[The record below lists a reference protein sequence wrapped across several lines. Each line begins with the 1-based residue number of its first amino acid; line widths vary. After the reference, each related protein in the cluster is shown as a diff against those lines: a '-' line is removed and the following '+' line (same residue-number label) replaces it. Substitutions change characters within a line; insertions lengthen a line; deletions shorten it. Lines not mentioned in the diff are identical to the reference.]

1 MTAKGHSRHAS
12 AASRWRLPAVLAV
25 SLMLPGIGLAKQ
37 SDRDQPM
44 NYTAVYTEAFQKPNS
59 VSTLK
64 GKVQITQGTMHLSG
78 DLAKIYL
85 DGDSQ
90 ISRVVVTGR
99 PAHIQQLDDSGNLM
113 TGEAATLDYDNVH
126 GIAVLTTDAVVKQQ
140 GRGQFSG
147 DKLTYDTQTSQITGE
162 SNGQGLVHGTF
173 LPKPHPLRP
182 AAAPAATTPAAP
194 TPDTS
199 APMPA
204 AAASSKQP

>member
-1 MTAKGHSRHAS
+1 
-12 AASRWRLPAVLAV
+12 
-25 SLMLPGIGLAKQ
+25 MLPGIGLAKQ

-90 ISRVVVTGR
+90 ISRVVVTGH

-173 LPKPHPLRP
+173 LPKPHPPKP
-182 AAAPAATTPAAP
+182 AAAPAATAPAAP
-194 TPDTS
+194 APGTS